1 MKRQIRILRKE
12 DSDGVRSGY
21 APDMNTRTT
30 AFLAGISLTA
40 IFATGC
46 GDDAGGDDTATVESP
61 PVATATTTMEPAI
74 SATPTPGPGIDDDDV
89 FAPPTTADAD
99 AVTYDEVAVP
109 VGSRADVDTD
119 DDDGRTTVTLTV
131 TGLEPNRDFGA
142 HVHTRPCG
150 PNPADAGPHY
160 QNMVDPAATPDSPS
174 TDPAYA
180 NPQNEIWLDFTTDES
195 GNARVMSTVDW
206 EFRDDEAESV
216 VIHDH
221 HTMTAPG
228 EAGMAGDRL
237 ACIDED

>member
-1 MKRQIRILRKE
+1 
-12 DSDGVRSGY
+12 
-21 APDMNTRTT
+21 MNSRTT
-30 AFLAGISLTA
+30 AFLAGISLVA
-40 IFATGC
+40 IFVAGC
-46 GDDAGGDDTATVESP
+46 GDDAGDNDTDGNDVTIVESP
-61 PVATATTTMEPAI
+61 PATTAESATSAPAA
-74 SATPTPGPGIDDDDV
+74 SATPAPGPRIDDDDA
-89 FAPPTTADAD
+89 FARPGGDDVD

-109 VGSRADVDTD
+109 VGAKADVDTD

-131 TGLEPNRDFGA
+131 TGLQPNRDFGA

-150 PNPADAGPHY
+150 PNPSDAGSHY
-160 QNMVDPAATPDSPS
+160 QNQADPAATPDSPS

-180 NPQNEIWLDFTTDES
+180 NPQNEIWMDFTTDDS
-195 GNARVMSTVDW
+195 GNARATSTVEW

>member
-1 MKRQIRILRKE
+1 MDTRI
-12 DSDGVRSGY
+12 
-21 APDMNTRTT
+21 T

-40 IFATGC
+40 IFVAGC
-46 GDDAGGDDTATVESP
+46 GDDTSSEDTAADGTTTVESLEG
-61 PVATATTTMEPAI
+61 ATTMESATTTTPA
-74 SATPTPGPGIDDDDV
+74 PGPGLDDDDA
-89 FAPPTTADAD
+89 FAPPTAADAD

-109 VGSRADVDTD
+109 VGSRADVETD

-131 TGLEPNRDFGA
+131 TGLQPNRDFGA

-150 PNPADAGPHY
+150 PDPSDSGPHY
-160 QNMVDPAATPDSPS
+160 QNQVDPAATPDSAS

-180 NPQNEIWLDFTTDES
+180 NPQNEVWLDFTTDES
-195 GNARVMSTVDW
+195 GNARATSTVDW

-216 VIHDH
+216 VIHDR
-221 HTMTAPG
+221 HTMTASG